1 MKLNDL
7 CPLTQETLKGTY
19 RLTGRVACF
28 DDEGIPYLK
37 LRLSSCASDIVV
49 LAVIGSILI
58 PENLGHMDL
67 VVVKGQ
73 VCVGAEES
81 EILLTDIRR
90 RCRQTLPACRHCR
103 RYLGRSVRSRRRWTS
118 WWLRYAL
125 CGQPHYRCS
134 LSEYWSAVT
143 DWRFS

>member
-7 CPLTQETLKGTY
+7 RPLMQETFKGTY

-58 PENLGHMDL
+58 QSIWATWIWSWSKGKCVL
-67 VVVKGQ
+67 V
-73 VCVGAEES
+73 
-81 EILLTDIRR
+81 RR
-90 RCRQTLPACRHCR
+90 K
-103 RYLGRSVRSRRRWTS
+103 VRS
-118 WWLRYAL
+118 
-125 CGQPHYRCS
+125 C
-134 LSEYWSAVT
+134 
-143 DWRFS
+143 

>member
-7 CPLTQETLKGTY
+7 RPLIQETFKGTY

-49 LAVIGSILI
+49 LTVIGSIVI
-58 PENLGHMDL
+58 PEHLGHMDL

-73 VCVGAEES
+73 VCVP
-81 EILLTDIRR
+81 RK
-90 RCRQTLPACRHCR
+90 
-103 RYLGRSVRSRRRWTS
+103 VRF
-118 WWLRYAL
+118 
-125 CGQPHYRCS
+125 C
-134 LSEYWSAVT
+134 
-143 DWRFS
+143 